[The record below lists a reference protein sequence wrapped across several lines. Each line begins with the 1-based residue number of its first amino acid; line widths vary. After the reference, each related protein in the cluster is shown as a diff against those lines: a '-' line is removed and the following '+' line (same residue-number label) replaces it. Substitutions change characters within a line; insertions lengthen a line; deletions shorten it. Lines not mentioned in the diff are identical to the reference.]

1 MAIRFRS
8 MTAGRALLVA
18 WIVTALAWA
27 AWVAGISHTTAQPAR
42 TVQSPQTGNAE
53 TFLRLAHSF
62 AVLQARAAELAASRD
77 TRPEVRSFAHRMVEF
92 RREQITRLLAT
103 ARERTIAISPI
114 PVFEHRV
121 VLENLEPL
129 DFLALSRRY
138 AEIQVQAL
146 EQELQGYTS
155 GEAGSDEGIRALA
168 HDTRPHLQR
177 LLEEARQVRQAV
189 GP

>member
-1 MAIRFRS
+1 MIA
-8 MTAGRALLVA
+8 V
-18 WIVTALAWA
+18 
-27 AWVAGISHTTAQPAR
+27 
-42 TVQSPQTGNAE
+42 SP
-53 TFLRLAHSF
+53 
-62 AVLQARAAELAASRD
+62 V
-77 TRPEVRSFAHRMVEF
+77 
-92 RREQITRLLAT
+92 
-103 ARERTIAISPI
+103 

-155 GEAGSDEGIRALA
+155 GEAAPDEWIRVLA
-168 HDTRPHLQR
+168 HDTTPHLQR
-177 LLEEARQVRQAV
+177 LLDEARQVRQAV

>member
-1 MAIRFRS
+1 MVIRFRN
-8 MTAGRALLVA
+8 MKAWRAPVA
-18 WIVTALAWA
+18 SVVLTLPWV

-62 AVLQARAAELAASRD
+62 AVLQARAAEFAASRD
-77 TRPEVRSFAHRMVEF
+77 TRPEVRSFARRMVEF

-103 ARERTIAISPI
+103 ARERTIAVSPI
-114 PVFEHRV
+114 PEFEHRI

-146 EQELQGYTS
+146 EHELQGYTS
-155 GEAGSDEGIRALA
+155 GEAGSDEGIKALA